1 MVLFFQLFHPCLT
14 TYFAKYL
21 QCEAKLQI
29 CIPLWYPLVSWSTK
43 KAWWWLSLY
52 IMASGCTYM
61 GMMVFMGRVKMHVS
75 TTWDFLRNGMSL
87 CLGYLFSNFWD
98 IAFKAKLKSSIEEW
112 MNMVP
117 EVYHISTKV
126 HVWTEKRLN
135 LHENLQMLSSWQ
147 CFSLKKLPTQPNPLK
162 WLTTNNTFSS
172 GSRFGNK
179 LALNFTNI
187 FPIIHISSNISSI
200 EILTQ
205 WSLSLE
211 AHK

>member
-1 MVLFFQLFHPCLT
+1 
-14 TYFAKYL
+14 
-21 QCEAKLQI
+21 
-29 CIPLWYPLVSWSTK
+29 
-43 KAWWWLSLY
+43 
-52 IMASGCTYM
+52 
-61 GMMVFMGRVKMHVS
+61 
-75 TTWDFLRNGMSL
+75 
-87 CLGYLFSNFWD
+87 
-98 IAFKAKLKSSIEEW
+98 
-112 MNMVP
+112 
-117 EVYHISTKV
+117 
-126 HVWTEKRLN
+126 
-135 LHENLQMLSSWQ
+135 
-147 CFSLKKLPTQPNPLK
+147 LK